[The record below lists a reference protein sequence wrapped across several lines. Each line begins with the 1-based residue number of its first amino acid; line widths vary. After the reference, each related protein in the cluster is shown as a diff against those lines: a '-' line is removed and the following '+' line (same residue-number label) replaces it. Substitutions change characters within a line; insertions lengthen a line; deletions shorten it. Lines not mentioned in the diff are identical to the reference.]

1 MQVANEILRQLG
13 GNRFKAMT
21 GASQFVGGENMLQF
35 RIPTSRKGRINKL
48 RIVLEPSDTY
58 TVKAYRIE
66 RPGKRNGYQMACH
79 EVAVRSDV
87 YCDALQEVFTD
98 LTGLDTHL

>member
-1 MQVANEILRQLG
+1 MQVAQEILRQLG
-13 GNRFKAMT
+13 GGRFLAMT
-21 GASQFVGGENMLQF
+21 GASQIYGDANMLQF

-48 RIVLEPSDTY
+48 QIVLEPSDTY
-58 TVKAYRIE
+58 TIKAYRIE
-66 RPGKRNGYQMACH
+66 SPGKRNGYQMACH

-98 LTGLDTHL
+98 LTGLYTHL